1 MFLIY
6 ELLYTTGKEWMGQ
19 DFNSNILY
27 GLVKLSFI
35 STALL
40 KLRLQMYI
48 VINLVYMY
56 PPYISSLSVSE
67 V

>member
-1 MFLIY
+1 
-6 ELLYTTGKEWMGQ
+6 MGQ

-35 STALL
+35 SVALL

-56 PPYISSLSVSE
+56 PPYLSSLSVSE